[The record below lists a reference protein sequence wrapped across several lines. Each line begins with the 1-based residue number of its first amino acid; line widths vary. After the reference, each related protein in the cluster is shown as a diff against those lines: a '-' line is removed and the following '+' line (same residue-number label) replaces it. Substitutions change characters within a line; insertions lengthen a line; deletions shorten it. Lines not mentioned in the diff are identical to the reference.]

1 MLSIIVH
8 PAAGQEV
15 DVDRLDA
22 LIRSVKPAHV
32 RHRVAVQPT

>member
-1 MLSIIVH
+1 MLAVVVH

-15 DVDRLDA
+15 DVDRLGA

-32 RHRVAVQPT
+32 RHRVSLQPA